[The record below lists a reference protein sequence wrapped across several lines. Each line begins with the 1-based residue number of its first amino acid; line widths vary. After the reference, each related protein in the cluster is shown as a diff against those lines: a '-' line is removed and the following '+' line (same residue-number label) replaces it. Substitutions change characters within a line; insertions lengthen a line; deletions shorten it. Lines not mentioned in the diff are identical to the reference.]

1 MGLTYSSVGK
11 NAADCDFKIKKKT
24 KEDIIVALAGN
35 PNVGKST
42 IFNTL
47 TGMHQH
53 TGNWTGK
60 TVASAIGE
68 CQRDGRNYIFV
79 DLPGCY
85 SLMAHSPEEEIARD
99 FIISKTSDI
108 TLVVCDATCLERN
121 LNLVLQT
128 IEMCNNVVVCV
139 NLIDEARRKNIAID
153 LDLLEESLGVR
164 VISTSAKDKSSL
176 DGIFSAITA
185 KSSRHKIRID
195 YGPEVEKALSILT
208 PAVDRYLGDKYDPRW
223 LSLKL
228 LSGEVADG
236 IIKEK
241 GDIISALADARKHL
255 ANFEDL
261 NDITVMSLIKTAK
274 RIATDCVSIQNPK
287 HKYRDRKIDK
297 ILTNKFT
304 AFPIMFLGLCVIFWI
319 TISGANYP
327 SELLSRGFSFIENK
341 LFLLFETIGVPD
353 LITDMLICGVFR
365 VLSWVV
371 SVMLP
376 PMAMFFPLFTLLED
390 LGVLPR
396 IAFNLDRCFKKCNA
410 CGKQALTMCMGFGC
424 NAAGV
429 VGCRIIDS
437 PRERLIAIITNNF
450 VPCNGRF
457 PTIISIITIFFIGS
471 ATGFTKSIA
480 SSLMLCGVIIL
491 GIVITFLM
499 SKLLSSTVLKGM
511 PSSFI
516 LELPPYRKPQIL
528 KVLSRS
534 VVDRTLFVL
543 GRAAAVAAPAG
554 LLIWIMA
561 NVEIGGVTILNHCC
575 DFLDPIGKVIGL
587 DGVIL
592 TAFILGFPAN
602 EIVVPIAV
610 MAYMANGQI
619 TELPSI
625 SELGQIFIENGWTE
639 VTAICVIIF
648 SLLHFPCSTTL
659 WTIKKET
666 DSFLWTAI
674 SFVLPTVSGMI
685 ICFLINCISKLL

>member
-1 MGLTYSSVGK
+1 
-11 NAADCDFKIKKKT
+11 
-24 KEDIIVALAGN
+24 
-35 PNVGKST
+35 
-42 IFNTL
+42 
-47 TGMHQH
+47 
-53 TGNWTGK
+53 
-60 TVASAIGE
+60 
-68 CQRDGRNYIFV
+68 
-79 DLPGCY
+79 
-85 SLMAHSPEEEIARD
+85 
-99 FIISKTSDI
+99 
-108 TLVVCDATCLERN
+108 
-121 LNLVLQT
+121 LQT